1 MAAALQLGVDEI
13 AVHVHFEHSA
23 IGGDEGD
30 GFDIRFKGFQQF
42 SRQTD
47 GARGVMSNNAV
58 FDSDDHVEPS
68 DELVGL
74 L

>member
-13 AVHVHFEHSA
+13 AVHVHLEYPA

-47 GARGVMSNNAV
+47 GARGVVSNSTI
-58 FDSDDHVEPS
+58 FDGDDHGGNS
-68 DELVGL
+68 
-74 L
+74 

>member
-1 MAAALQLGVDEI
+1 VAAALQLGVDEI

-47 GARGVMSNNAV
+47 GARGVVSDNAV
-58 FDSDDHVEPS
+58 FNGDDHGKRS
-68 DELVGL
+68 
-74 L
+74 